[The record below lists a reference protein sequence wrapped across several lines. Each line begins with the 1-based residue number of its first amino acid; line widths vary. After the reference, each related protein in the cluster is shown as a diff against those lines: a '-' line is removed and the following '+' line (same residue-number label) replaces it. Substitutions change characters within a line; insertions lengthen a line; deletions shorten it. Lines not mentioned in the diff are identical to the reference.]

1 MSASDSDSSGSPDS
15 DPATHS
21 TSGSSES
28 DPQSPPSP
36 PVSHVIAHNQTIL
49 QATLQSLGPSLI
61 EHKEDRPLAG
71 IQKVRRRNKGKHIK
85 WKLVTSSKTQHVYQ
99 WFESQRNDYSS
110 QAMQTTSW
118 VDVIWVGHPGNSPKD
133 LSARAWFVQLD
144 KNLNQQE
151 TREVTSD
158 KDKRVVL
165 RAFFRCAGRCA
176 MSKPPVSADE
186 DDSGEETES
195 EGVKKGGRPKLPTRE
210 CEGGVRLM
218 IRVEIEVEASD
229 LGTAKIYSCGNH
241 RDANEADLQYSR
253 RLRLYMQGVG
263 SRLGETAAKL
273 KRELRDGTSADADT
287 AALPRAYPFPDFR
300 IPKAKKIDAV
310 MKGIRSSKRLHS
322 DPFAAVS
329 MFVKRNPSLVFGFE
343 RLQVRKKTFRFSVG
357 IKSKWSIRNLIRFQK
372 HLVHIDSSWR
382 NKNENR
388 APLTFVTITN
398 HVNHMVPCAAY
409 LSANVNAETI
419 AIMLRALEEEVVA
432 EAEAIC
438 NSSTDDLAEMEQKE
452 PLLLKHALQ
461 IQAAQAW
468 SPAGV
473 MIDKCLA
480 ELNAIKEVWPEVQVR
495 ICQFHAI
502 QAVCRWQ
509 TDSGISGARAKKI
522 PAINKIDKLVI
533 CSAFRE
539 AQRCR
544 TAEEWPE
551 HQKKFETAVNKILK
565 KYSSSARSAVNSYF
579 NTNWWQSVWRDI
591 TTDIG
596 LQEGQTRDDA
606 NTNNTIERAFK
617 TFDEIFL
624 SCRVN
629 KRIDRLVHILAMDWL
644 PYYEHYSSDVPRP
657 NKELKDIMLHAHK
670 LWESGTAIEERD
682 DGLYNVWD
690 TVEVSKSRRKSK
702 AHHDL
707 KVVSFTVD
715 MDHGSLGCTCSKWK
729 QTGKYCAHMH
739 AVLML
744 QRMGTVEESMKQ
756 EAGVFSEPLPWSP
769 ERNYGKSASDSVYD
783 AELHEALAQAE
794 AEANVNKDGE
804 ADSAKETPAA
814 TEAPEGIHPSGGPK
828 ATSGRPPKVQ
838 PLQPSRTESS
848 SNVRFAAK
856 RGRPKETAEKLWEVY
871 NKNKRQKQDPE
882 SNISVPQVQK
892 PVEEQDSATAAIAAV
907 VASMEQNDTVRFQLR
922 ADLPLVHLCKGD
934 FKALLP
940 SQWLTGTVITIW
952 GQLVTHNIA
961 AKQRSNKQQRVLLT
975 SVLLFVEGLKDIGM
989 EHRVDNFH
997 SDEVLFSWEK
1007 LVCPLHIDQNHWAVA
1022 VVDLG
1027 KKEVTVVD
1035 SLPSSEKAER
1045 IVKFFSEFLRLRAE
1059 KEADSKKI
1067 ADATPFL
1074 EGWKLAPPP
1083 GPSAQFPIQDD
1094 IHSCGVVTCRVIE
1107 AILKGKSPS
1116 WKNCMFKGRVITSQ
1130 EADDFRRSLFVDIQ
1144 SSIVS

>member
-1 MSASDSDSSGSPDS
+1 
-15 DPATHS
+15 
-21 TSGSSES
+21 
-28 DPQSPPSP
+28 
-36 PVSHVIAHNQTIL
+36 
-49 QATLQSLGPSLI
+49 
-61 EHKEDRPLAG
+61 
-71 IQKVRRRNKGKHIK
+71 
-85 WKLVTSSKTQHVYQ
+85 
-99 WFESQRNDYSS
+99 
-110 QAMQTTSW
+110 
-118 VDVIWVGHPGNSPKD
+118 
-133 LSARAWFVQLD
+133 
-144 KNLNQQE
+144 
-151 TREVTSD
+151 
-158 KDKRVVL
+158 
-165 RAFFRCAGRCA
+165 

-343 RLQVRKKTFRFSVG
+343 RLQ
-357 IKSKWSIRNLIRFQK
+357 K

-398 HVNHMVPCAAY
+398 HVNHMVPY
-409 LSANVNAETI
+409 
-419 AIMLRALEEEVVA
+419 
-432 EAEAIC
+432 
-438 NSSTDDLAEMEQKE
+438 DLAEMEQKE

-952 GQLVTHNIA
+952 GQL
-961 AKQRSNKQQRVLLT
+961 
-975 SVLLFVEGLKDIGM
+975 G
-989 EHRVDNFH
+989 
-997 SDEVLFSWEK
+997 
-1007 LVCPLHIDQNHWAVA
+1007 
-1022 VVDLG
+1022 
-1027 KKEVTVVD
+1027 
-1035 SLPSSEKAER
+1035 
-1045 IVKFFSEFLRLRAE
+1045 
-1059 KEADSKKI
+1059 
-1067 ADATPFL
+1067 
-1074 EGWKLAPPP
+1074 
-1083 GPSAQFPIQDD
+1083 
-1094 IHSCGVVTCRVIE
+1094 
-1107 AILKGKSPS
+1107 
-1116 WKNCMFKGRVITSQ
+1116 
-1130 EADDFRRSLFVDIQ
+1130 
-1144 SSIVS
+1144 

>member
-151 TREVTSD
+151 T
-158 KDKRVVL
+158 
-165 RAFFRCAGRCA
+165 
-176 MSKPPVSADE
+176 
-186 DDSGEETES
+186 
-195 EGVKKGGRPKLPTRE
+195 
-210 CEGGVRLM
+210 
-218 IRVEIEVEASD
+218 
-229 LGTAKIYSCGNH
+229 
-241 RDANEADLQYSR
+241 Q
-253 RLRLYMQGVG
+253 
-263 SRLGETAAKL
+263 
-273 KRELRDGTSADADT
+273 LRDGTSADADT

-480 ELNAIKEVWPEVQVR
+480 ELNAIKE
-495 ICQFHAI
+495 
-502 QAVCRWQ
+502 
-509 TDSGISGARAKKI
+509 
-522 PAINKIDKLVI
+522 
-533 CSAFRE
+533 
-539 AQRCR
+539 
-544 TAEEWPE
+544 
-551 HQKKFETAVNKILK
+551 
-565 KYSSSARSAVNSYF
+565 
-579 NTNWWQSVWRDI
+579 
-591 TTDIG
+591 
-596 LQEGQTRDDA
+596 
-606 NTNNTIERAFK
+606 
-617 TFDEIFL
+617 
-624 SCRVN
+624 
-629 KRIDRLVHILAMDWL
+629 
-644 PYYEHYSSDVPRP
+644 
-657 NKELKDIMLHAHK
+657 
-670 LWESGTAIEERD
+670 
-682 DGLYNVWD
+682 
-690 TVEVSKSRRKSK
+690 
-702 AHHDL
+702 
-707 KVVSFTVD
+707 
-715 MDHGSLGCTCSKWK
+715 
-729 QTGKYCAHMH
+729 
-739 AVLML
+739 
-744 QRMGTVEESMKQ
+744 
-756 EAGVFSEPLPWSP
+756 
-769 ERNYGKSASDSVYD
+769 
-783 AELHEALAQAE
+783 
-794 AEANVNKDGE
+794 
-804 ADSAKETPAA
+804 
-814 TEAPEGIHPSGGPK
+814 GG
-828 ATSGRPPKVQ
+828 
-838 PLQPSRTESS
+838 
-848 SNVRFAAK
+848 
-856 RGRPKETAEKLWEVY
+856 
-871 NKNKRQKQDPE
+871 
-882 SNISVPQVQK
+882 
-892 PVEEQDSATAAIAAV
+892 
-907 VASMEQNDTVRFQLR
+907 
-922 ADLPLVHLCKGD
+922 
-934 FKALLP
+934 
-940 SQWLTGTVITIW
+940 
-952 GQLVTHNIA
+952 
-961 AKQRSNKQQRVLLT
+961 
-975 SVLLFVEGLKDIGM
+975 
-989 EHRVDNFH
+989 
-997 SDEVLFSWEK
+997 
-1007 LVCPLHIDQNHWAVA
+1007 
-1022 VVDLG
+1022 
-1027 KKEVTVVD
+1027 
-1035 SLPSSEKAER
+1035 
-1045 IVKFFSEFLRLRAE
+1045 
-1059 KEADSKKI
+1059 
-1067 ADATPFL
+1067 
-1074 EGWKLAPPP
+1074 
-1083 GPSAQFPIQDD
+1083 
-1094 IHSCGVVTCRVIE
+1094 
-1107 AILKGKSPS
+1107 
-1116 WKNCMFKGRVITSQ
+1116 
-1130 EADDFRRSLFVDIQ
+1130 
-1144 SSIVS
+1144 